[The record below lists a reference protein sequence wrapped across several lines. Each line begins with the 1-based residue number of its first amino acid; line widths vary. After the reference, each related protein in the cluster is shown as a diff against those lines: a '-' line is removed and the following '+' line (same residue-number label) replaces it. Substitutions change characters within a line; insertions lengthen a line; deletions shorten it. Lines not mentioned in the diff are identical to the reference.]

1 MPPPI
6 GRRRVEEF
14 RRAFTGEINSLA
26 ALYRDGAADMMD
38 VLADAATLA
47 GQRGR
52 AVALLRQYQTI
63 LADLGD
69 EAAAWI
75 EFNIPR
81 AYDIGL
87 EFADEGVRNIRRAGI
102 NLRRR
107 GTTVVGRREREVFSQ
122 VHREAARA
130 IMESMLQTTSA
141 ALVQIGRRVDDV
153 FRREGMLAV
162 ARGIAAGRA
171 RIEVSR
177 ELEQRLIAAGRPT
190 FVDALGRQ
198 WPLDRYAEMVART
211 TTREAMTQGT
221 INRLREHGV
230 TLAQVSAHNAED
242 FCRYYENAVV
252 SLDGPHP
259 VYPPITAI
267 NGGPPFHPRCL
278 LPGQRVTTRHG
289 LVPIEKVRVGDEVLT
304 HRGRYRAVT
313 EVFARPYEGPVVTLM
328 AGESQVSATPEHPFL
343 CPWGWI
349 AAGHVARHHVPLA
362 VGQEGQ
368 DFGQD
373 LPWVGLEAL
382 RADAH
387 HLPSLLGQES
397 ISLSVTGAP
406 VGVPVVLP
414 IELHVK
420 KNGRER
426 EVEHVATPRHLEAPS
441 LRQMASGEQI
451 CEFLLRG
458 GRPAAAPQR
467 LAARSRDLGVAEL
480 RGIAHLHPKG
490 VEVIE
495 VRSLFGEALDLMASG
510 ADWHL
515 KSAHGFE
522 DGVDVTA
529 GELAREVVDGATLL
543 LVAAS
548 QVALEWLADEFLH
561 AGQRTPELQL
571 SPTGITAGA
580 SPLLRRGVD
589 AHGLP
594 TDQAVHGH
602 GSPPAAPRDT
612 QWAPTSYIP
621 ERWRTCRV
629 FNLEVLE
636 DNSYVVEG
644 LVVHNCVHVLTP
656 FVERLATDDEKKRG
670 IISPDLLNKSPAELQ
685 RRFRK
690 EFPGVARAAG
700 KRQLVRAGRA
710 GVAAARGRLR
720 PTRVSIPE
728 PELRA
733 LPAGTVLERTFKGQR
748 HVVNI
753 LEGGK
758 VYYEGRVYSSL
769 TEAAR
774 AITGYR
780 AISGPAF
787 FGVAERGKRTGQAV
801 AAARPIAAPPKLTKP
816 KTDLELTGRT
826 CDELAEMVGAK
837 HGWNGDLRTGR
848 GAFGG
853 HKDWDCAI
861 SIGSEA
867 RNRLDA
873 MLKHD
878 AASWAKLSRNQKME
892 MTSSFNTLVHEA
904 THAMGMDGAIKTH
917 EYATAAQ
924 RWIEE
929 GLTAAGADETAP
941 KLFERI
947 MGFPSGLDKRDFAGM
962 ASYGDYQQAL
972 AKALGGP
979 YAGRSMFEP
988 MRGIDPKLYLDL
1000 AYRTPRDQRLWE
1012 LSQRMESYYGKTK
1025 HGVRTAVEI
1034 EAIVGHSP
1042 DHNVVVNFAEEAL
1055 ALQQARP

>member
-1 MPPPI
+1 VPPPI

-26 ALYRDGAADMMD
+26 ALYRDAAADMMD
-38 VLADAATLA
+38 VLADAAALA

-52 AVALLRQYQTI
+52 AVALLRQYQTV

-87 EFADEGVRNIRRAGI
+87 EFADEGIRNIHRAGI

-107 GTTVVGRREREVFSQ
+107 GRTITGRRERDVFSQ

-141 ALVQIGRRVDDV
+141 ALAQIGRRVDDV

-171 RIEVSR
+171 RIDVSR
-177 ELEQRLIAAGRPT
+177 ELEQRLLAAGRPT

-221 INRLREHGV
+221 INRLREHGI

-259 VYPPITAI
+259 VYPPISAI
-267 NGGPPFHPRCL
+267 NGGPPFHPRC
-278 LPGQRVTTRHG
+278 V
-289 LVPIEKVRVGDEVLT
+289 
-304 HRGRYRAVT
+304 
-313 EVFARPYEGPVVTLM
+313 
-328 AGESQVSATPEHPFL
+328 
-343 CPWGWI
+343 
-349 AAGHVARHHVPLA
+349 
-362 VGQEGQ
+362 
-368 DFGQD
+368 
-373 LPWVGLEAL
+373 
-382 RADAH
+382 
-387 HLPSLLGQES
+387 
-397 ISLSVTGAP
+397 
-406 VGVPVVLP
+406 
-414 IELHVK
+414 
-420 KNGRER
+420 
-426 EVEHVATPRHLEAPS
+426 
-441 LRQMASGEQI
+441 
-451 CEFLLRG
+451 
-458 GRPAAAPQR
+458 
-467 LAARSRDLGVAEL
+467 
-480 RGIAHLHPKG
+480 
-490 VEVIE
+490 
-495 VRSLFGEALDLMASG
+495 
-510 ADWHL
+510 
-515 KSAHGFE
+515 
-522 DGVDVTA
+522 
-529 GELAREVVDGATLL
+529 
-543 LVAAS
+543 
-548 QVALEWLADEFLH
+548 H
-561 AGQRTPELQL
+561 A
-571 SPTGITAGA
+571 
-580 SPLLRRGVD
+580 
-589 AHGLP
+589 
-594 TDQAVHGH
+594 
-602 GSPPAAPRDT
+602 
-612 QWAPTSYIP
+612 
-621 ERWRTCRV
+621 
-629 FNLEVLE
+629 
-636 DNSYVVEG
+636 
-644 LVVHNCVHVLTP
+644 LTP
-656 FVERLATDDEKKRG
+656 FVERLATDEEKKRG
-670 IISPDLLNKSPAELQ
+670 ILSPDLLNKSPAELQ

-710 GVAAARGRLR
+710 GVAAARGRPGR
-720 PTRVSIPE
+720 APVPE

-733 LPAGTVLERTFKGQR
+733 LEEGTVLRRTYKGREYLVQ
-748 HVVNI
+748 VV
-753 LEGGK
+753 EGGK
-758 VYYEGRVYSSL
+758 IYFEGGVYHSL
-769 TEAAR
+769 TDVAR
-774 AITGYR
+774 IITGQR

-801 AAARPIAAPPKLTKP
+801 AAARPVAALPKLPKP

-867 RNRLDA
+867 RDRVDA

-904 THAMGMDGAIKTH
+904 THAMGVDGAIKTH
-917 EYATAAQ
+917 EYTTAAQ

-929 GLTAAGADETAP
+929 GFTSAAADEMAP

-962 ASYGDYQQAL
+962 ASYSDYQQAL

-979 YAGRSMFEP
+979 YAGRSMSEP

-1012 LSQRMESYYGKTK
+1012 LSKRMESYYGKTR

>member
-1 MPPPI
+1 VSPPI
-6 GRRRVEEF
+6 GRRSIEEF
-14 RRAFTGEINSLA
+14 RRAFTGEIDSLA
-26 ALYRDGAADMMD
+26 ALYRDAAADMMD
-38 VLADAATLA
+38 VLADAAALA
-47 GQRGR
+47 GQRAR
-52 AVALLRQYQTI
+52 AVAHLRQYQTI
-63 LADLGD
+63 LANLGD

-87 EFADEGVRNIRRAGI
+87 EFADEGIRNIRRAGI

-107 GTTVVGRREREVFSQ
+107 GTTITGRREREVFSQ
-122 VHREAARA
+122 VHREAAQA
-130 IMESMLQTTSA
+130 IMESVLQTTNA
-141 ALVQIGRRVDDV
+141 ALAQIGRRVDDV

-171 RIEVSR
+171 RIDVSR

-221 INRLREHGV
+221 INRLREHGI

-242 FCRYYENAVV
+242 FCRYYENVIV

-259 VYPPITAI
+259 VYPPISAI
-267 NGGPPFHPRCL
+267 NGGPPWHPNC
-278 LPGQRVTTRHG
+278 Q
-289 LVPIEKVRVGDEVLT
+289 
-304 HRGRYRAVT
+304 
-313 EVFARPYEGPVVTLM
+313 
-328 AGESQVSATPEHPFL
+328 
-343 CPWGWI
+343 
-349 AAGHVARHHVPLA
+349 
-362 VGQEGQ
+362 
-368 DFGQD
+368 
-373 LPWVGLEAL
+373 
-382 RADAH
+382 
-387 HLPSLLGQES
+387 
-397 ISLSVTGAP
+397 
-406 VGVPVVLP
+406 
-414 IELHVK
+414 
-420 KNGRER
+420 
-426 EVEHVATPRHLEAPS
+426 
-441 LRQMASGEQI
+441 
-451 CEFLLRG
+451 
-458 GRPAAAPQR
+458 
-467 LAARSRDLGVAEL
+467 
-480 RGIAHLHPKG
+480 
-490 VEVIE
+490 
-495 VRSLFGEALDLMASG
+495 
-510 ADWHL
+510 
-515 KSAHGFE
+515 
-522 DGVDVTA
+522 
-529 GELAREVVDGATLL
+529 
-543 LVAAS
+543 
-548 QVALEWLADEFLH
+548 H
-561 AGQRTPELQL
+561 A
-571 SPTGITAGA
+571 
-580 SPLLRRGVD
+580 
-589 AHGLP
+589 
-594 TDQAVHGH
+594 
-602 GSPPAAPRDT
+602 
-612 QWAPTSYIP
+612 
-621 ERWRTCRV
+621 
-629 FNLEVLE
+629 
-636 DNSYVVEG
+636 
-644 LVVHNCVHVLTP
+644 LTP
-656 FVERLATDDEKKRG
+656 FVERLATDEEKKRG

-700 KRQLVRAGRA
+700 KRELARAGRA
-710 GVAAARGRLR
+710 RVAAARGRPK
-720 PTRVSIPE
+720 PTRAPIPE

-801 AAARPIAAPPKLTKP
+801 AAARPVAAPPKLPKP

-867 RNRLDA
+867 RNRVDA

-878 AASWAKLSRNQKME
+878 AASWAKLSRTQKME

-904 THAMGMDGAIKTH
+904 THAMGIDGAIKAH

-979 YAGRSMFEP
+979 YAGRSMSEP

-1012 LSQRMESYYGKTK
+1012 LSKRMESYYGKTK